1 MIKVRILTPEW
12 SREFETD
19 AIFLPGEL
27 GEFEVLVNHAP
38 IISLLNP
45 GNIRWR
51 TVDEKGVTSEE
62 SLSVNGGVVRVN
74 ENHLQICVEI

>member
-12 SREFETD
+12 SREFEAD

-38 IISLLNP
+38 IISTLTA
-45 GNIRWR
+45 GSIKWR
-51 TVDEKGVTSEE
+51 QGEDME
-62 SLSVNGGVVRVN
+62 SMPIIGGVMRLKDNVMSV
-74 ENHLQICVEI
+74 CAEI

>member
-12 SREFETD
+12 SREFEAD

-38 IISLLNP
+38 IISTLTEGEVKWRL
-45 GNIRWR
+45 GECAKSLQIR
-51 TVDEKGVTSEE
+51 
-62 SLSVNGGVVRVN
+62 GGVVRLKDNVMSVCA
-74 ENHLQICVEI
+74 EV